1 MLHKPISVPASHTL
15 MTQLFSE
22 LQECKFVEEHKK
34 AYAQFFE
41 VKDTPVRGRRVY
53 HKEEAIKAARRY
65 FGYFGL
71 ITNEKMDAFMA
82 LHLYRM
88 KNIVEKAFGNI
99 KERLN
104 LRRLLVKSEMNL
116 DGKIFTKF
124 VALILISHL
133 DQKMREANLYRT
145 YSMQQLL
152 DRPDVLECF
161 EDESH
166 RLRIGELTSK
176 QADIYEAIGVALP
189 TSSC

>member
-1 MLHKPISVPASHTL
+1 MENTAESS
-15 MTQLFSE
+15 
-22 LQECKFVEEHKK
+22 
-34 AYAQFFE
+34 
-41 VKDTPVRGRRVY
+41 
-53 HKEEAIKAARRY
+53 EEAIKAARRY

-104 LRRLLVKSEMNL
+104 LRRLLVKSEKNL

>member
-1 MLHKPISVPASHTL
+1 
-15 MTQLFSE
+15 
-22 LQECKFVEEHKK
+22 
-34 AYAQFFE
+34 
-41 VKDTPVRGRRVY
+41 
-53 HKEEAIKAARRY
+53 
-65 FGYFGL
+65 
-71 ITNEKMDAFMA
+71 MA

-161 EDESH
+161 EDERH